1 MKNIILF
8 GAPGAGK
15 GTQSKMLVEK
25 YDLAYI
31 STGEI
36 LRNEIKNKTS
46 LGLKAKEVM
55 DKGMFVSDDI
65 IVGMITNFIEK
76 NHNKGILL
84 DGFPRTVV
92 QAEELDDI
100 LKNTHREN
108 HLLVLSLNVPK
119 EELMRR
125 LLKRAEIEGRT
136 DDNEQTIKERF
147 NQYETKTLPVA
158 EFYKKKQGVYFEVNG
173 IGTLEQAFVRL
184 CEIIDKN

>member
-1 MKNIILF
+1 M
-8 GAPGAGK
+8 
-15 GTQSKMLVEK
+15 
-25 YDLAYI
+25 
-31 STGEI
+31 
-36 LRNEIKNKTS
+36 
-46 LGLKAKEVM
+46 
-55 DKGMFVSDDI
+55 
-65 IVGMITNFIEK
+65 
-76 NHNKGILL
+76 
-84 DGFPRTVV
+84 
-92 QAEELDDI
+92 
-100 LKNTHREN
+100 
-108 HLLVLSLNVPK
+108 VLSLNVPK

>member
-36 LRNEIKNKTS
+36 LRNEIKNKTT

-55 DKGMFVSDDI
+55 DKGMFVSDEI

-76 NHNKGILL
+76 NSGKGILL
-84 DGFPRTVV
+84 DGFPRTVK
-92 QAEELDDI
+92 QAEALDEI
-100 LKNTHREN
+100 LKNTHRTN
-108 HLLVLSLNVPK
+108 LLVVSLLVPK
-119 EELMRR
+119 EELIRR

-136 DDNEQTIKERF
+136 DDNEQTIRERF

-158 EFYKKKQGVYFEVNG
+158 DFYKEKQGVYFEVKG
-173 IGTLEQAFVRL
+173 VGTLEETFARL
-184 CEIIDKN
+184 CKVIDK